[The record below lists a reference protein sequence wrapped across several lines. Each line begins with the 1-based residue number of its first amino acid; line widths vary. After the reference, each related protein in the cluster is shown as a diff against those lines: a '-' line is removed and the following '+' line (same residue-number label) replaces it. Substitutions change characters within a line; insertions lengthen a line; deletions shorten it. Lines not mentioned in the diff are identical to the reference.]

1 MLTMLRNRVKRTIV
15 DECHL
20 LLIDLAFRARF
31 SEIWRLV
38 SFEHQHLFLTGTL
51 PPRLEAPL
59 KEMCHLPP
67 NTLVIRAPTH
77 RPELA
82 YHVHRVMSDSLI
94 LKTIARLAHVL
105 QHRKFDSESW
115 GIIYV
120 TSRVEC
126 ETLSDWL
133 GIPKYHAGLPEH
145 RRILEENRWRLG
157 CTPSDCWIVA
167 TSAFVH
173 GIDKDNVDAV
183 LIAGLPQGM
192 IQFVQASARG
202 GRAGNR
208 RCNVVLVWGM
218 TQRKVTDKDYELCA
232 ELNQWGLNTDSCRR
246 EGISAAMDGKPIRC
260 ADIPNAE
267 FCDVCDQFSDVFSLA
282 KRCSEALWNPVP
294 IADSVDYVEI
304 EELAK
309 RQPSVSFPSNQPLP
323 QPAQPTAPE
332 PIQSTPSE
340 WDPTPARS
348 LASRTRHGHPDEP
361 PSIQSTPLAVSRIK
375 RKETPYNRGN
385 THG

>member
-133 GIPKYHAGLPEH
+133 GIPKY
-145 RRILEENRWRLG
+145 
-157 CTPSDCWIVA
+157 
-167 TSAFVH
+167 
-173 GIDKDNVDAV
+173 
-183 LIAGLPQGM
+183 
-192 IQFVQASARG
+192 
-202 GRAGNR
+202 
-208 RCNVVLVWGM
+208 
-218 TQRKVTDKDYELCA
+218 
-232 ELNQWGLNTDSCRR
+232 
-246 EGISAAMDGKPIRC
+246 PI
-260 ADIPNAE
+260 
-267 FCDVCDQFSDVFSLA
+267 
-282 KRCSEALWNPVP
+282 
-294 IADSVDYVEI
+294 
-304 EELAK
+304 
-309 RQPSVSFPSNQPLP
+309 
-323 QPAQPTAPE
+323 
-332 PIQSTPSE
+332 
-340 WDPTPARS
+340 
-348 LASRTRHGHPDEP
+348 
-361 PSIQSTPLAVSRIK
+361 
-375 RKETPYNRGN
+375 
-385 THG
+385 